1 MMTSLRN
8 ASRRGARIISFNPF
22 RERALER
29 FQAPQAPVEMI
40 TLSSTQ
46 ISNAIYQVRVGGD
59 LALLKG
65 MMKAIL
71 EAEDDAVAFDRPSV
85 LDHDFIRGHTIGFEA
100 LVADVQA
107 TDWEDIARHAGL
119 SRSEITEAANVYIQA
134 DNTIL
139 VYGMGI
145 TQHRYGTQTVQQLA
159 NLLHGLG
166 AVAVLGDAHAVDQD
180 GIVGLHVDVR
190 GFGDFRG

>member
-1 MMTSLRN
+1 MLMRSLFPARTRDPTARGYDDELRN

-40 TLSSTQ
+40 TLSSTP
-46 ISNAIYQVRVGGD
+46 ISSAIYQMRVGGD

-65 MMKAIL
+65 MIKAIL
-71 EAEDDAVAFDRPSV
+71 KAGDDAVAFDRPSV

-107 TDWEDIARHAGL
+107 TH
-119 SRSEITEAANVYIQA
+119 
-134 DNTIL
+134 
-139 VYGMGI
+139 
-145 TQHRYGTQTVQQLA
+145 
-159 NLLHGLG
+159 
-166 AVAVLGDAHAVDQD
+166 
-180 GIVGLHVDVR
+180 
-190 GFGDFRG
+190 